1 MLLHNSLPSR
11 AKRFHIGFFS
21 RENSTKNFRTLRH
34 WASARLISYPTAG
47 VIILEL
53 SVFCC
58 WQHAKAS
65 FSLTKR
71 LSAHFITKA
80 SDLHF
85 GDFRNF
91 TFLAPTPIIRW
102 EYSTKLRE
110 NPLCDCFT
118 DESSKRN
125 EQRSEKFFF
134 SSSSALF
141 ESCAFVRKLP
151 KSSAQSTERKRKLRC
166 SRGFIK
172 NSFLWKWKFPFV
184 SNFFTFVSGQRLCKK
199 KTRAFITIYTLACVF
214 RLTAGRVWVRM
225 FCETSSRK
233 QIRRLWL
240 SVLRFASENLVKIEK
255 NPNKPLD
262 VRGWNQ
268 LSRPSRLFGAP
279 EITFCGL
286 DERIVRQMISFLD
299 GIP

>member
-1 MLLHNSLPSR
+1 M
-11 AKRFHIGFFS
+11 FHKTPWKSIV
-21 RENSTKNFRTLRH
+21 
-34 WASARLISYPTAG
+34 RLFHRRKFKEKWTALG
-47 VIILEL
+47 
-53 SVFCC
+53 
-58 WQHAKAS
+58 KS
-65 FSLTKR
+65 FSFLR
-71 LSAHFITKA
+71 RVLSSNPALLSGSFRKA
-80 SDLHF
+80 
-85 GDFRNF
+85 
-91 TFLAPTPIIRW
+91 
-102 EYSTKLRE
+102 LRKARRE
-110 NPLCDCFT
+110 
-118 DESSKRN
+118 
-125 EQRSEKFFF
+125 
-134 SSSSALF
+134 
-141 ESCAFVRKLP
+141 
-151 KSSAQSTERKRKLRC
+151 RKLRR

-233 QIRRLWL
+233 QIRRLWF